1 VVHYQLLTR
10 HLLPVLAVLAV
21 AVAQVLLWVAAVA
34 DIQAGVAAL
43 QPEIQRLMQVAE
55 ADRGLLPMLA
65 Q

>member
-1 VVHYQLLTR
+1 
-10 HLLPVLAVLAV
+10 LAV